1 MWETRSVELNVSL
14 PRDIA
19 AQLEE
24 VQRTDPELLSRM
36 ITYGL
41 TRRAIYRQLKGE
53 RQVAAS
59 LLWLLSGDGMQR
71 AVAAWHFGWQPAQDA
86 SGTDWMPPHLAE
98 GLDQFLEKIRGQL
111 PAKALDYFAD
121 LDETICIRQMGVT
134 DYSAQAETVSEESGR
149 RPSAQA
155 AAIAAAPS

>member
-24 VQRTDPELLSRM
+24 VQRTDPELLGRM

-53 RQVAAS
+53 RQVAAE
-59 LLWLLSGDGMQR
+59 
-71 AVAAWHFGWQPAQDA
+71 AN
-86 SGTDWMPPHLAE
+86 
-98 GLDQFLEKIRGQL
+98 
-111 PAKALDYFAD
+111 
-121 LDETICIRQMGVT
+121 
-134 DYSAQAETVSEESGR
+134 SAPIGIS
-149 RPSAQA
+149 
-155 AAIAAAPS
+155 